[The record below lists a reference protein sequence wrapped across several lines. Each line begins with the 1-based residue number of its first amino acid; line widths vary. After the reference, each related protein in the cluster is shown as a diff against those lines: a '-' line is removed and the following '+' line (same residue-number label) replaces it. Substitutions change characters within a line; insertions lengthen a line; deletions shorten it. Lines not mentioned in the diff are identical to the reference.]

1 MQNVDKQI
9 EPRYFDPA
17 MPIADRGASG
27 RRARIK
33 IANEWLRQIL
43 SLLYQRRNLN
53 RFEIIEQTGLN
64 AASVSHALRYL
75 LTRGVIHKT
84 GGRDVGTGRRREV
97 FALNAETGYFV
108 ALDLEG
114 DRLRFALTNFL
125 GDVRCRWE
133 QRLQLREPLL
143 PEKVVEGIGR
153 VTRDLD
159 RHQLSRVLAVGV
171 SYPGLLDAEGR
182 LSAVNLGWTKVPLVA
197 VLKEAFHW
205 PVFMERDK
213 ETCIHAESWLG
224 AAQNCRNALFLIA
237 EGGIGMG
244 ILSDRNH
251 LIGARGFSGE
261 IGHCKFVPG
270 AQDICNC
277 GQRGCLEAI
286 ASGVNVVRQYAERSR
301 AEAAS
306 LSFVD
311 VLERGRRGDGVA
323 LSVFERAGRAI
334 GSALSTAISLLDPEI
349 VILGG
354 DLITAEDLMLPI
366 IWDQIRLQTRPRSLE
381 IVKIVVSGLGLD
393 IRLKGAAAL
402 AFRNMLMSPELIQ
415 RMCAPVMQ
423 VVSEAV

>member
-1 MQNVDKQI
+1 
-9 EPRYFDPA
+9 
-17 MPIADRGASG
+17 MPSADRVASG
-27 RRARIK
+27 RKARIK
-33 IANEWLRQIL
+33 IADEWLRQIL
-43 SLLYQRRNLN
+43 SLLYQRRNLS
-53 RFEIIEQTGLN
+53 RIEITETTRLN

-75 LTRGVIHKT
+75 LTRGVLHKS
-84 GGRDVGTGRRREV
+84 GQSDVGSGRRREV
-97 FALNAETGYFV
+97 FGLNAEAGYFV

-114 DRLRFALTNFL
+114 DRFRFALTNFL

-133 QRLQLREPLL
+133 QRLEFREPLL

-159 RHQLSRVLAVGV
+159 QSQLSRVLAVGV

-182 LSAVNLGWTKVPLVA
+182 LSAVNLGWTRVPLLT

-213 ETCIHAESWLG
+213 ETCVHAESWLG
-224 AAQNCRNALFLIA
+224 AAQNCHNALFLIA

-244 ILSDRNH
+244 ILAGNDH
-251 LIGARGFSGE
+251 VVGARGFSGE

-270 AQDICNC
+270 AEDLCNC

-286 ASGVNVVRQYAERSR
+286 ASGVNIVRQYSERTGT
-301 AEAAS
+301 ELHK

-311 VLERGRRGDGVA
+311 VLEKARRGDSIA

-354 DLITAEDLMLPI
+354 DLITAEDVMLPI

-381 IVKIVVSGLGLD
+381 VVKIAVSGLGLD
-393 IRLKGAAAL
+393 IRLKGAASL
-402 AFRNMLMSPELIQ
+402 AFRNMLEAPELIQ
-415 RMCAPVMQ
+415 RMCNPVLQTMP
-423 VVSEAV
+423 EAV